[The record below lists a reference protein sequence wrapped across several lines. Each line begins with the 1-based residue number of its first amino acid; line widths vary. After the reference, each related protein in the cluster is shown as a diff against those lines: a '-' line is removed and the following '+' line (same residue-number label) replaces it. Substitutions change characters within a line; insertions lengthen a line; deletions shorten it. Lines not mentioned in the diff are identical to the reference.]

1 MKLIKPLFLSTLLA
15 FFGFLAT
22 AQDLEFDDY
31 NWEAEPDF
39 GVANI
44 DTSIDEMVLLQKT
57 MYEYYF
63 KGDDFLEH
71 YTWHKVVFVN
81 SDKAIESNNKIYIP
95 ASSTV
100 ENLTEKVRV
109 FKPNGEVEELT
120 KNDVQKYENEEEGT
134 SYRYF
139 AVEGIEKGSVIELLI
154 QQTRVPVYQ
163 GSRLF
168 FQNSIPSAHV
178 SMEMVTPRH
187 LMYVFKSYNGLAD
200 VESDTLLNEKDKR
213 HYFLSV
219 DSVPKMADD
228 DQAGYNANRQFIIFK
243 LDRNTASNTNDYTS
257 YGKVAQNVYANVYN
271 DVSKGSIKKM
281 KNLIKDAKLNLSR
294 SEEDKV
300 RTLEEYVKRNFRV
313 VNSKAGVLSNLDFIL
328 ENSVCSEWGIT
339 YLMGNLLKLLEI
351 NHEMVI
357 TSDRFDLR
365 FDKSFEAHIFLSEL
379 LIYIPEFDKYLS
391 PGWPLLRLGI
401 VPSECAGN
409 YGLFISEVKVGDFVS
424 AVGEVKKIPETVF
437 TENRHDMDVLV
448 DMTEDV
454 YNPKIHLRT
463 EISGYN
469 AQYLQPI
476 FQYLNTEQKEESLEG
491 QLKYVDSEGEF
502 KNVVSSNDR
511 SYHFGVKPMIIEGDL
526 ETNSFTEMVGNDILF
541 KIGMLIGPQM
551 EMYQEEESERTIDV
565 ESEFAREYNRV
576 LTIQLPEGYNLTNA
590 ETLKMDFSYSDDDG
604 HEMAFVSDYEIK
616 DGKLIV
622 TIHEFYKNQTYPR
635 ALFGEYK
642 RVINAAADFNK
653 LTIVLKKA

>member
-1 MKLIKPLFLSTLLA
+1 MNLPRQISLSVLLILSSICTS
-15 FFGFLAT
+15 
-22 AQDLEFDDY
+22 AQELEFASY
-31 NWEAEPDF
+31 NWQDTPEF
-39 GVANI
+39 GISNI

-71 YTWHKVVFVN
+71 YTWHKATYVN
-81 SDKAIESNNKIYIP
+81 SDKAIEANNKIYIP
-95 ASSTV
+95 ANATV

-109 FKPNGEVEELT
+109 FQPNGDVVELT
-120 KNDVQKYENEEEGT
+120 KKDVQKYENEEEGT

-163 GSRLF
+163 GVRLF
-168 FQNSIPSAHV
+168 FQNSIPTAHA
-178 SMEMVTPRH
+178 SMEMVSPRH
-187 LMYVFKSYNGLAD
+187 LHYVFKSYNGLAD
-200 VESDTLLNEKDKR
+200 VQSDTNLISKGKH
-213 HYFLSV
+213 HYFLRA
-219 DSVPKMADD
+219 DSVPKMSDD
-228 DQAGYNANRQFIIFK
+228 DQAGYNANRQFIIYK
-243 LDRNTASNTNDYTS
+243 LDKNTASNTNDYTS

-271 DVSKGSIKKM
+271 DVSKASIKKM
-281 KNLIKDAKLNLSR
+281 KSLINDAKLNLSR

-300 RTLEEYVKRNFRV
+300 RTLEEHVKRNFRV
-313 VNSKAGVLSNLDFIL
+313 VNSNAAVLSKLDFIL

-339 YLMGNLLKLLEI
+339 YLMGNLLKQLEI
-351 NHEMVI
+351 EHELVI
-357 TSDRFDLR
+357 TSDRSELR
-365 FDKSFEAHIFLSEL
+365 FDKTFEAHVFLTEL
-379 LIYIPEFDKYLS
+379 LIYIPKFNKYLA

-409 YGLFISEVKVGDFVS
+409 NGLFISEVKVGDFVS
-424 AVGEVKKIPETVF
+424 AVGEVKKIPETVH
-437 TENRHDMDVLV
+437 TENRHDLDVSV

-454 YNPKIHLRT
+454 YNPKIHIKT
-463 EISGYN
+463 EVSGYN

-476 FQYLNTEQKEESLEG
+476 FQYLNSEQKEESLEG
-491 QLKYVDSEGEF
+491 QLKYIDSEGKF
-502 KNVVSSNDR
+502 TNVVSSNDR

-526 ETNSFTEMVGNDILF
+526 ETNSFSEMVGNDVLF
-541 KIGMLIGPQM
+541 KVGMLIGPQM

-565 ESEFAREYNRV
+565 ESEFAREYKRV
-576 LTIQLPEGYNLTNA
+576 LTISLPEGYDLTNA
-590 ETLKMDFSYSDDDG
+590 ETLKMDFRYSDDKG
-604 HEMAFVSDYEIK
+604 YEMAFVSDYELK
-616 DGKLIV
+616 DGKLV
-622 TIHEFYKNQTYPR
+622 VNVHEYYKNQTYPK

>member
-1 MKLIKPLFLSTLLA
+1 MTFLKHLTILA
-15 FFGFLAT
+15 FFALIANSST
-22 AQDLEFDDY
+22 AQDLEFEKY
-31 NWEAEPDF
+31 NWEEKPDF
-39 GVANI
+39 GVSNI
-44 DTSIDEMVLLQKT
+44 DTSIHEMILLQKS

-63 KGDDFLEH
+63 KENDFLEH
-71 YTWHKVVFVN
+71 YTWHKAIFVN

-95 ASSTV
+95 ANSTL

-109 FKPNGEVEELT
+109 FKPSGEVVELT
-120 KNDVQKYENEEEGT
+120 KKDIQKYENEEEGT

-163 GSRLF
+163 GVRYF
-168 FQNSIPSAHV
+168 FQNSIPSANV
-178 SMEMVTPRH
+178 SMEMIAPSN
-187 LMYVFKSYNGLAD
+187 LYYVFKSYNGLAD
-200 VESDTLLNEKDKR
+200 VQSDTLYAAKDKH
-213 HYFLSV
+213 HYYLSL
-219 DSVPKMADD
+219 DSVPKMSDD
-228 DQAGYNANRQFIIFK
+228 DQAGYNANRQFVIYK
-243 LDRNTASNTNDYTS
+243 LDKNTASNTNDYTS
-257 YGKVAQNVYANVYN
+257 YGKVAQNVYANVYS

-281 KNLIKDAKLNLSR
+281 KALIKNAELNLSR

-313 VNSKAGVLSNLDFIL
+313 VNSKAAVLSDLNFIL

-339 YLMGNLLKLLEI
+339 YLMGNLLKILEI
-351 NHEMVI
+351 EHEMVI

-379 LIYIPEFDKYLS
+379 LIYIPKFDKYLS

-424 AVGEVKKIPETVF
+424 AIGEVKKIPETVY
-437 TENRHDMDVLV
+437 TENGHDLDITV

-454 YNPKIHLRT
+454 YNPKIHIRT
-463 EISGYN
+463 DVSGYN

-476 FQYLNTEQKEESLEG
+476 FQYLNSEQKEESLEG
-491 QLKYVDSEGEF
+491 QLKYIDQEGKF

-511 SYHFGVKPMIIEGDL
+511 SYHFGVKPMTIEGDL
-526 ETNSFTEMVGNDILF
+526 ETNSFTEMVGNDVLF
-541 KIGMLIGPQM
+541 RIGMLIGPQM
-551 EMYQEEESERTIDV
+551 EMYQEEESERTIDI
-565 ESEFAREYNRV
+565 ESEFARQYRRV
-576 LTIQLPEGYNLTNA
+576 LTIQLPEGYQLTNA

-604 HEMAFVSDYEIK
+604 HAMAFVSDYEIK

-622 TIHEFYKNQTYPR
+622 NIEEYYKNQTYPL

-653 LTIVLKKA
+653 LTIVLKKI